1 MMVLCSNNHIVAV
14 LVVLY
19 YQLIQTGGISDHNFL
34 MNLKLLWNKK
44 IENLLNYDK
53 LNGALKAKLWTKQEL
68 NLEILEFLKY
78 LMIQNEEDMINQI
91 FSTKD
96 KFSKIEKLIE
106 ILLEI
111 MKIDYT
117 GTVIEI

>member
-1 MMVLCSNNHIVAV
+1 
-14 LVVLY
+14 
-19 YQLIQTGGISDHNFL
+19 
-34 MNLKLLWNKK
+34 
-44 IENLLNYDK
+44 
-53 LNGALKAKLWTKQEL
+53 
-68 NLEILEFLKY
+68 
-78 LMIQNEEDMINQI
+78 MINQI

-111 MKIDYT
+111 MKIDYK